1 VCNYAPCHFPHVDG
15 QIDLF
20 LAIDFARFHCMLCG
34 QATGVATMLICD
46 QCSKG

>member
-15 QIDLF
+15 QIDLS
-20 LAIDFARFHCMLCG
+20 LAIVLARFGCILCG
-34 QATGVATMLICD
+34 QAIGVAFMLICN